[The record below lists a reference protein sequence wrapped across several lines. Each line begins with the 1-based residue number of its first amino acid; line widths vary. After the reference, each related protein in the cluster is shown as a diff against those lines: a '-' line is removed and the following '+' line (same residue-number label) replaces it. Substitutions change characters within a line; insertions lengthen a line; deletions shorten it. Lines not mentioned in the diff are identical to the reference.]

1 MPAISLMSAALLFYG
16 LSAGLAAPAS
26 KSFAAPAT
34 KDPAPTTKVCPL
46 EHARADEPFTWEK
59 QWYPVAFSSVT
70 DKTYPTRVE
79 LFGEPIALWHDPI
92 ASEWK
97 AMSDACP
104 HRLAPLTEGRIDEN
118 GEIEC
123 PYHGWTFDGTGACT
137 KIPQLGADATKE
149 VKSTVLAGCG
159 GTAYAVAE
167 KQGLIWLWG
176 TPLKSSG
183 PTMEV
188 ADESLIPTCD
198 ALDDERFVWIDVS
211 RDMPYSADMLLEN
224 VLDSSHV
231 PFTHHQ
237 TISKRE
243 NAISMPLRL
252 TADGG
257 AWGFDGEFMRDEPV
271 GRQGEANKK
280 EQRKTE
286 RTTTF
291 RAPSYMHHRIRSSG
305 PAGTP
310 QEDDFEAG
318 FETWTVAYAT
328 PSGPGRSRLF
338 ARFPFRFPP
347 PPEPKTKLGRLL
359 KPRLNLPAMV
369 FRRLPDWLNH
379 MGQLKVLDDDNI
391 FLPLQE
397 RRVTDVGGWRGN
409 YVTPTS
415 ADAYVR
421 AYRRAYDAAGAVP
434 HAKHA
439 VDYFRQGPLDKE
451 DLLDRFSQHTK
462 HCASCSG
469 ALKNAKKV
477 AKASKAGLVVLA
489 AALPSLLAMRSLRTA
504 SSLGGLGLATG
515 VLGAAWH
522 FSTLVEKRL
531 TSGMHEYPP
540 PRNLPEGKRA
550 ARELRTV
557 EEGRRS

>member
-1 MPAISLMSAALLFYG
+1 MSAALLFYG

-328 PSGPGRSRLF
+328 PSGPGRSAVCTLSVCF
-338 ARFPFRFPP
+338 P

-359 KPRLNLPAMV
+359 SLAQPPRYGLPAAGLVEPHNSLFWMTT
-369 FRRLPDWLNH
+369 
-379 MGQLKVLDDDNI
+379 I
-391 FLPLQE
+391 SSSLQE
-397 RRVTDVGGWRGN
+397 RRVTDVAAGTA
-409 YVTPTS
+409 VTPTS

-439 VDYFRQGPLDKE
+439 IDYFRQGPLDKE
-451 DLLDRFSQHTK
+451 DLLDRLSQHTK

-515 VLGAAWH
+515 VLGADGTQHARG
-522 FSTLVEKRL
+522 E
-531 TSGMHEYPP
+531 
-540 PRNLPEGKRA
+540 A
-550 ARELRTV
+550 AHV
-557 EEGRRS
+557 GNA